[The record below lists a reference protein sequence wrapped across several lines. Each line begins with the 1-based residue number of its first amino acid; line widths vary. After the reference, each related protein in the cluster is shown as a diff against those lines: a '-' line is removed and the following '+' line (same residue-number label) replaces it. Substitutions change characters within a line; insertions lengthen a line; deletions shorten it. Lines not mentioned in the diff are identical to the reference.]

1 MKKNIVITS
10 VSTFLISVALIVSL
24 FFDDTLGGR
33 ISQIVTLTTALIGA
47 AALFVQFMRDK
58 KINQSSFLLEFSKSF
73 YDPVNLG
80 KIMNKLDPNN
90 VLGKQKITTDD
101 YDDIVAYLQWCESL
115 ASLVVENV
123 LSISAIDAPFAYRF
137 FLIVNNKEIQEK
149 EIIPSKDYYQGIYI
163 LHQKWEKY
171 KIKHGQK
178 ILGYQTSL
186 SKTQGYD
193 EFISSITSHKKN
205 QTDM

>member
-101 YDDIVAYLQWCESL
+101 YDDIVAYLQW
-115 ASLVVENV
+115 
-123 LSISAIDAPFAYRF
+123 
-137 FLIVNNKEIQEK
+137 
-149 EIIPSKDYYQGIYI
+149 
-163 LHQKWEKY
+163 
-171 KIKHGQK
+171 
-178 ILGYQTSL
+178 
-186 SKTQGYD
+186 
-193 EFISSITSHKKN
+193 
-205 QTDM
+205 